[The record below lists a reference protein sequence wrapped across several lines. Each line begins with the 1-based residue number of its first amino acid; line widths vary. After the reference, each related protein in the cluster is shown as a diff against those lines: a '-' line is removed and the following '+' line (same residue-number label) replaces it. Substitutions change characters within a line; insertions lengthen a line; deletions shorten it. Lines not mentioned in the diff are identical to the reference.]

1 VPDIE
6 PSEQEAVTRSF
17 WSGTIT
23 FGLVSIPVAL
33 YAANRTGGVSLR
45 MVSPEGTR
53 LGRRYFTSKDD
64 RELDADEIV
73 RGYEI
78 EKDRFVIVD
87 DDELERLAPER
98 TRDIDLRQFV
108 DASEIDPRYF
118 ERAYYLTPAGQS
130 TKAYRLLARVMEET
144 GRAGIATFVMRA
156 KEYLVAILA
165 ENGILRAETLRFADE
180 LRTPE
185 DVGLPTPVKADAA
198 ELRRMDR
205 EIGKQLEDALDPA
218 VLQEHATERL
228 MKVVQAKL
236 RSGEDVVQA
245 APRADEDDEE
255 GTDIIDLM
263 EILKRRLQVSDDDA
277 PATAADTERPSRAA
291 SPRKTASKSPA
302 KSASRTASKSAAKS
316 ASKTAGKSP
325 AKSASKSAAKSSTKT
340 ASKSAAKS
348 ASKTASK
355 TAKTASKSASKSAA
369 KSSTKSGSE
378 SAAGSKSKPAAKSA
392 ARSGKAR

>member
-53 LGRRYFTSKDD
+53 LGRRYFTTKDD
-64 RELDADEIV
+64 RELDADDIV

-108 DASEIDPRYF
+108 DASEIDPMYF

-156 KEYLVAILA
+156 KEYLVAIIA

-185 DVGLPTPVKADAA
+185 DVGLPAPAKADAS

-205 EIGKQLEDALDPA
+205 AISKQLEDRLDPTI
-218 VLQEHATERL
+218 LEEHATERL
-228 MKVVQAKL
+228 MKVVQTKL
-236 RSGEDVVQA
+236 RAGEDVVQA
-245 APRADEDDEE
+245 APRADDDDDE
-255 GTDIIDLM
+255 GSDIIDLM
-263 EILKRRLQVSDDDA
+263 EILKRRLQVPDDDA
-277 PATAADTERPSRAA
+277 PAAAADTARPSRAA
-291 SPRKTASKSPA
+291 SSRKAASKS
-302 KSASRTASKSAAKS
+302 T
-316 ASKTAGKSP
+316 
-325 AKSASKSAAKSSTKT
+325 AKSASKSRAKTASKFAGKSSTKT
-340 ASKSAAKS
+340 ASKTASKS
-348 ASKTASK
+348 ASKTAAKSS
-355 TAKTASKSASKSAA
+355 AKTASKTASKSAA
-369 KSSTKSGSE
+369 KSSTKSGK
-378 SAAGSKSKPAAKSA
+378 SASGSKSKPAAKSA
-392 ARSGKAR
+392 AKSGSRSSARRSA